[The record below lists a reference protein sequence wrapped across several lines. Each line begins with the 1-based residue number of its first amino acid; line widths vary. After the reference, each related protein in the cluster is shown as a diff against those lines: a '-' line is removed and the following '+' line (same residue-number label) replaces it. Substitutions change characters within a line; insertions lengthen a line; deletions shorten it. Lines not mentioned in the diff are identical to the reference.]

1 MPRTVTGTTQ
11 PRRRAATAPA
21 GRERPVT
28 VLLQEALD
36 DLQRHASPA
45 TRDGLARFAI
55 PTDKALG
62 VSMANVQAI
71 AKRLGRN
78 HELAAALWATDIYEA
93 RMMAAYVDE
102 PARVT
107 AAQMD
112 RWCRDF
118 DNWAL
123 CDTLSF
129 ALFDRTPHAWRKVE
143 QWAGR
148 REEFVKRTA
157 FALLWSL
164 TRHDKQAGDEPFL
177 RGLLLIEQAASDE
190 RNFVKKAVNM
200 ALRAIGRRNAALHA
214 AAEAVA
220 QRLARSLNAT
230 ARWVGK
236 DALRDLA
243 KHAAGAGVN

>member
-1 MPRTVTGTTQ
+1 MATKPRQRTT
-11 PRRRAATAPA
+11 ATATR
-21 GRERPVT
+21 GERPVA

-36 DLQRHASPA
+36 DLKRHASQA
-45 TRDGLARFAI
+45 TRDGMARYAI
-55 PTDKALG
+55 PADKALG
-62 VSMANVQAI
+62 VSMANIQAI

-78 HELAAALWATDIYEA
+78 HELAAALWATDVYEA
-93 RMMAAYVDE
+93 RMMTAYVDE
-102 PARVT
+102 PARIT
-107 AAQMD
+107 AAQME

-157 FALLWSL
+157 FALLWGL
-164 TRHDKQAGDEPFL
+164 ALHDKQAGDEPFL
-177 RGLLLIEQAASDE
+177 RSLLLVEQAASDD
-190 RNFVKKAVNM
+190 RNFVKKAVSM
-200 ALRAIGRRNAALHA
+200 ALRAIGRRNPALHA
-214 AAEAVA
+214 AAGVVA
-220 QRLARSLNAT
+220 QRLAQSDSTA
-230 ARWVGK
+230 ARWIGK

-243 KHAAGAGVN
+243 KHAPRGDAKGLSRS